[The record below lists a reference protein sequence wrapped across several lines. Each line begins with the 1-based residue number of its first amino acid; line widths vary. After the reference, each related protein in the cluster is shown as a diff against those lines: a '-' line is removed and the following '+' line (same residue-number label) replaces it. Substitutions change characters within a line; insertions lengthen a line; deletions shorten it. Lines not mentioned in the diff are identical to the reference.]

1 MVPPGKKPAGE
12 TSNSNKKC
20 KRYFNEHW
28 KEEFTWLEFDY
39 ERKLMFCVECRQAL
53 VKNKHGKAEN
63 AFTVGTDNFQRHALL
78 RHVTSGAHRQA
89 LAVNREQPPCEAH
102 GHPELRS
109 VLKVEVNPAK
119 VAVLTTVY
127 WMAKEEILD
136 EKCSSL
142 LDLQKFN
149 LCQALLASEHSERYH
164 AGSLRDMQVC
174 STGLLRHPRGVGAAH
189 GAHGAVQCL
198 RQELCSTLNAPSI
211 AHGSSCHVH
220 RQEPSARAPSHRR
233 V

>member
-39 ERKLMFCVECRQAL
+39 ERKLMFCIECRQAL

-89 LAVNREQPPCEAH
+89 LAVNREQLAFETRVH

-109 VLKVEVNPAK
+109 VIKVEVNPAK

-127 WMAKEEILD
+127 WMAKEEIPD

-142 LDLQKFN
+142 LNFQKFN
-149 LCQALLASEHSERYH
+149 LCQALLASEHSEYYH
-164 AGSLRDMQVC
+164 PGSVREMQVC
-174 STGLLRHPRGVGAAH
+174 MRGWG
-189 GAHGAVQCL
+189 
-198 RQELCSTLNAPSI
+198 SAP
-211 AHGSSCHVH
+211 AC
-220 RQEPSARAPSHRR
+220 RP
-233 V
+233 

>member
-39 ERKLMFCVECRQAL
+39 ERKLMFCAECRQAL

-89 LAVNREQPPCEAH
+89 LAVNRQQLAFDTPRA

-109 VLKVEVNPAK
+109 LIKVEVNPAK

-127 WMAKEEILD
+127 WMAKEEIPD

-142 LDLQKFN
+142 LSLQKFN
-149 LCQALLASEHSERYH
+149 LCQALLASEHSEFYH
-164 AGSLRDMQVC
+164 PGSVREMQVC
-174 STGLLRHPRGVGAAH
+174 KGVRGWQLG
-189 GAHGAVQCL
+189 GRCIWQG
-198 RQELCSTLNAPSI
+198 RN
-211 AHGSSCHVH
+211 G
-220 RQEPSARAPSHRR
+220 ARAHRAP
-233 V
+233 

>member
-39 ERKLMFCVECRQAL
+39 ERKLMFCIECRQAL

-89 LAVNREQPPCEAH
+89 LAVNREQLAFETRVH

-109 VLKVEVNPAK
+109 VIKVEVNPVK

-127 WMAKEEILD
+127 WMAKEEIPD

-142 LDLQKFN
+142 LSFQKFN
-149 LCQALLASEHSERYH
+149 LCQALLASEHSEYYH
-164 AGSLRDMQVC
+164 PGSVREMQVC
-174 STGLLRHPRGVGAAH
+174 MRGWGSAPACRPRRSRTVPRGHRVWQSRDGACA
-189 GAHGAVQCL
+189 L
-198 RQELCSTLNAPSI
+198 QELPEPARLLCRMKA
-211 AHGSSCHVH
+211 
-220 RQEPSARAPSHRR
+220 QEFN
-233 V
+233 

>member
-39 ERKLMFCVECRQAL
+39 ERKLMFCIECRQAL

-89 LAVNREQPPCEAH
+89 LAVNREQLAFEARVH

-119 VAVLTTVY
+119 VAILTTVY
-127 WMAKEEILD
+127 WMAKEEIPE

-149 LCQALLASEHSERYH
+149 LCQALLASEHSEYYH
-164 AGSLRDMQVC
+164 PSSIREMQVC
-174 STGLLRHPRGVGAAH
+174 TVWAGGLSARGV
-189 GAHGAVQCL
+189 
-198 RQELCSTLNAPSI
+198 
-211 AHGSSCHVH
+211 
-220 RQEPSARAPSHRR
+220 
-233 V
+233 